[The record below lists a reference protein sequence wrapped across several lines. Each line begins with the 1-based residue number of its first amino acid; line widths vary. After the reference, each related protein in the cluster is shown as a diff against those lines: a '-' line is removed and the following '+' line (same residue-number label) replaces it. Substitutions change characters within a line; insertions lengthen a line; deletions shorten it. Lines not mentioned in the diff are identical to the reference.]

1 MRCDSLFEEQKI
13 LLASFSILYDLF
25 SRLMVFLA
33 CDKMSQEVFVAIREM
48 ILLTS
53 KSSKRDLILSGKVGS
68 LPSTER
74 AVGQQQPE
82 SSG

>member
-1 MRCDSLFEEQKI
+1 
-13 LLASFSILYDLF
+13 
-25 SRLMVFLA
+25 MVFLA
-33 CDKMSQEVFVAIREM
+33 CDKMSEEVFAAIGEL
-48 ILLTS
+48 IFLTP
-53 KSSKRDLILSGKVGS
+53 KSSKRNLILSGKVGS

>member
-1 MRCDSLFEEQKI
+1 
-13 LLASFSILYDLF
+13 
-25 SRLMVFLA
+25 
-33 CDKMSQEVFVAIREM
+33 MSQEVFAAIGELIFVDAKEFER
-48 ILLTS
+48 
-53 KSSKRDLILSGKVGS
+53 RDLILSGKVGS

>member
-1 MRCDSLFEEQKI
+1 MFSCPVIRCRRKFCSHWRVDVVDVKEFEE
-13 LLASFSILYDLF
+13 
-25 SRLMVFLA
+25 
-33 CDKMSQEVFVAIREM
+33 
-48 ILLTS
+48 
-53 KSSKRDLILSGKVGS
+53 DLILSGKVGS

>member
-1 MRCDSLFEEQKI
+1 
-13 LLASFSILYDLF
+13 LLASFFSVLYNLF

-33 CDKMSQEVFVAIREM
+33 CDKMSQESFCSHWRADCVDA
-48 ILLTS
+48 

-74 AVGQQQPE
+74 TVGQQQPE
-82 SSG
+82 NSG

>member
-1 MRCDSLFEEQKI
+1 
-13 LLASFSILYDLF
+13 
-25 SRLMVFLA
+25 
-33 CDKMSQEVFVAIREM
+33 MSQEVFAAIGEL
-48 ILLTS
+48 ILLTP